1 MVIYLGLLL
10 PAGSSDLPETD
21 GPPCALCSVLLRMG
35 FTCAP
40 AVTSRAVVSYTALPP
55 LPGKPG
61 GTFLLHCPW
70 SRLHRTLSGILPCE
84 ARTFLTPAMLGR
96 DHLFYLSPQLLLII
110 MCFPQNVKAILYI
123 EAGTADEFADNRI
136 LADTVARH
144 RKEIIQELEQALC
157 LQIFRTILVNGKQQR
172 LGIHL

>member
-1 MVIYLGLLL
+1 MPATSSNL
-10 PAGSSDLPETD
+10 PKAG
-21 GPPCALCSVLLRMG
+21 GPRQRFCSVLLRMG
-35 FTCAP
+35 FTYALY
-40 AVTSRAVVSYTALPP
+40 VTIQAVVSYTALPT
-55 LPGKPG
+55 LPASAG
-61 GTFLLHCPW
+61 GIFLLHYPW

-144 RKEIIQELEQALC
+144 RKEIIQKLEQALC

>member
-1 MVIYLGLLL
+1 
-10 PAGSSDLPETD
+10 
-21 GPPCALCSVLLRMG
+21 
-35 FTCAP
+35 
-40 AVTSRAVVSYTALPP
+40 
-55 LPGKPG
+55 
-61 GTFLLHCPW
+61 
-70 SRLHRTLSGILPCE
+70 
-84 ARTFLTPAMLGR
+84 
-96 DHLFYLSPQLLLII
+96 